1 MLMQLALVDDHV
13 LFRKSLAACIS
24 QWSSYQVMIQAGSGH
39 ELKTGLQRPPLP
51 DLIVLDIRMPG
62 MNGFE
67 TIEWLQQQFPRIK
80 LLVVSMLEEE
90 HCLEKLLNMGVH
102 GFLQK
107 DAEPEELKRAL
118 DQITQKGYYLHS
130 TTCLHLLQ
138 ERKKTEHRAL
148 SETMLAAMLSD
159 REKLF
164 LRWLCSDKSYKEIAE
179 EMFVSPRTI
188 DGYRDNL
195 LKKINVSSRIGLVT
209 FAIRQGI
216 VVL

>member
-1 MLMQLALVDDHV
+1 
-13 LFRKSLAACIS
+13 
-24 QWSSYQVMIQAGSGH
+24 
-39 ELKTGLQRPPLP
+39 
-51 DLIVLDIRMPG
+51 
-62 MNGFE
+62 
-67 TIEWLQQQFPRIK
+67 
-80 LLVVSMLEEE
+80 
-90 HCLEKLLNMGVH
+90 
-102 GFLQK
+102 
-107 DAEPEELKRAL
+107 
-118 DQITQKGYYLHS
+118 
-130 TTCLHLLQ
+130 
-138 ERKKTEHRAL
+138 
-148 SETMLAAMLSD
+148 D

>member
-1 MLMQLALVDDHV
+1 MQLALVDDHV

-24 QWSSYQVMIQAGSGH
+24 YWTDYQVIMQAGCGS
-39 ELKTGLQRPPLP
+39 ELRAELERPPFP
-51 DLIVLDIRMPG
+51 DLILLDIKMPV

-67 TIEWLQQQFPRIK
+67 TIEWLQQQHPQIK
-80 LLVVSMLEEE
+80 VMVVSMLEEE
-90 HCLEKLLNMGVH
+90 QCLEKLLNMGVH

-107 DAEPEELKRAL
+107 DADPEDLKKAL
-118 DQITQKGYYLHS
+118 DQISQKGYYLKS
-130 TTCLHLLQ
+130 ASCLHLLQ
-138 ERKKTEHRAL
+138 ERKKTEQRPV
-148 SETMLAAMLSD
+148 SETVIAAMLSD
-159 REKLF
+159 RERLF
-164 LRWLCSDKSYKEIAE
+164 LQCLCSDKSYKEIAE

-188 DGYRDNL
+188 DGYRDTL